1 VAAAYEHDA
10 HYSEHVMHWLLTHIG
25 SGGRS
30 GAITELGEGQV
41 TLGPGRVRS
50 LASSSANFGR
60 RTRNNFHFRSAWLGF
75 PGRFNLR
82 WYSFRLL
89 SPTGSA
95 TTYQKN
101 TSSAVSGH
109 TTLIPIQD
117 RQRMHEF
124 FASPTTRHNYFN
136 SHPCSRELQR
146 NKMMVSYAREVVKAM
161 DAELWPVL
169 QRHCAFDLRL
179 GDIAKG
185 LQKQMA
191 TCAS

>member
-1 VAAAYEHDA
+1 
-10 HYSEHVMHWLLTHIG
+10 
-25 SGGRS
+25 
-30 GAITELGEGQV
+30 
-41 TLGPGRVRS
+41 
-50 LASSSANFGR
+50 
-60 RTRNNFHFRSAWLGF
+60 
-75 PGRFNLR
+75 
-82 WYSFRLL
+82 
-89 SPTGSA
+89 
-95 TTYQKN
+95 
-101 TSSAVSGH
+101 
-109 TTLIPIQD
+109 
-117 RQRMHEF
+117 MHEF